1 VRRRLASAAVRRS
14 QDERGL
20 VLVLFAA
27 LMVALLGMSA
37 IVVDLSQQRSSRRS
51 AQSIADIAALGGG
64 KSLSAGDPGAAC
76 VDAITY
82 LNANV
87 KDLSPKINAAG
98 FCTQAGNNVTLTNCS
113 VAGGSAQAKP
123 TTTVGRYTV
132 GLMYPVLDSDMTD
145 ARYTGKGKRD
155 GTPCQRMGV
164 RVGIKDNTYFGRVL
178 GASTLEVSR
187 LAVVKMSNSR
197 GSRIPAL
204 WLLDP
209 YGCTALAISG
219 GSQLTLGDTSVSPP
233 IPGVATIDSDG
244 TKCSQN
250 QTALS
255 ATGTGTF
262 LKAIPTTGVNPGVI
276 SIYGLPIDAETCVG
290 SACDP
295 ADVNAGRV
303 APQPVPAVE
312 RATRAPIDWRYNCK
326 RGPNVFTPAYPAYHG
341 IPMADCPVDVNLPP
355 FVDQFTAA
363 IGTSGQPLS
372 FAQWSKTPGL
382 KNCNVPAGLV
392 EVTGNIWVDCN
403 QLSIG
408 SGTDLV
414 FHGNVV
420 FDGTVKM
427 TGGSIRF
434 NPPDV
439 EGELT
444 NLPSSCLMTIN
455 AFCLEQSSE
464 NAAWA
469 YFRNGDFNIT
479 GGAIR
484 LDKTLLFQKGG
495 AIKATGGSAPVWSP
509 PSEGPFKSLSLWSE
523 AHTAY
528 TVAGGGG
535 LDLKGVFFTPEAD
548 PFKITGGGGVNQ
560 QHAQFI
566 SYHLDISGSGEL
578 KLAPDLEEYV
588 AIPPKAGTLI
598 R

>member
-1 VRRRLASAAVRRS
+1 MRRRLTDGLFRRS
-14 QDERGL
+14 KDERGM

-51 AQSIADIAALGGG
+51 AQSIADLAALGGG
-64 KSLSAGDPGAAC
+64 KSLSAGDPGQAC
-76 VDAITY
+76 FDVITY
-82 LNANV
+82 LNINV
-87 KDLSPKINAAG
+87 KDLSPKIDAAG
-98 FCTQAGNNVTLTNCS
+98 FCTQPGHHVAFTNCNLT
-113 VAGGSAQAKP
+113 GGAVQAKP
-123 TTTVGRYTV
+123 TETVGRYRVTV
-132 GLMYPVLDSDMTD
+132 MYPVLDSDMTD

-155 GTPCQRMGV
+155 GSACQRMGV
-164 RVGIKDNTYFGRVL
+164 RVEITDNAYFGRVL
-178 GASTLEVSR
+178 GTSSLQVSR

-209 YGCTALAISG
+209 YGCTALTISG

-244 TKCSQN
+244 TQCSQN
-250 QTALS
+250 QHTLS
-255 ATGTGTF
+255 STGSSTF
-262 LKAIPTTGVNPGVI
+262 INAIPTTGINPGVI
-276 SIYGLPIDAETCVG
+276 SIYALPIDAETCVG
-290 SACDP
+290 TACDQ
-295 ADVNAGRV
+295 ADVNGGRIS
-303 APQPVPAVE
+303 PQPVPAME

-326 RGPNVFTPAYPAYHG
+326 RGPNVFTPAYPPYHG
-341 IPMADCPVDVNLPP
+341 VPMGDCPVDVNLPP

-363 IGTSGQPLS
+363 VGTSGQPVSSS
-372 FAQWSKTPGL
+372 FAKWTDTKS
-382 KNCNVPAGLV
+382 CNVPTGLV
-392 EVTGNIWVDCN
+392 EVHGNSWVNCN

-408 SGTDLV
+408 AGTDLV

-434 NPPDV
+434 NPPNPLDMA
-439 EGELT
+439 
-444 NLPSSCLMTIN
+444 NLPTGCLMVVDVG
-455 AFCLEQSSE
+455 CLGNHSE

-469 YFRNGDFNIT
+469 YFRNGDLNIT
-479 GGAIR
+479 GGAVR
-484 LDKTLLFQKGG
+484 LDHTLVFQKGG
-495 AIKATGGSAPVWSP
+495 AIKDTGGVAPVWSP
-509 PSEGPFKSLSLWSE
+509 PTEGPFKSLSLWSE
-523 AHTAY
+523 AHTGY

-535 LDLKGVFFTPEAD
+535 LDLRGVFFTPEAD

-560 QHAQFI
+560 QHAQFV
-566 SYHLDISGSGEL
+566 SYHLDLSGSGEL

>member
-1 VRRRLASAAVRRS
+1 MNRPLRE
-14 QDERGL
+14 ERGA
-20 VLVLFAA
+20 VLVLFAV
-27 LMVALLGMSA
+27 LMVSMLGLSA

-51 AQSIADIAALGGG
+51 AQSIADLAALGGG
-64 KSLSAGDPGAAC
+64 KSLSAGDPTQAC
-76 VDAITY
+76 IDAITY
-82 LNANV
+82 LNINV
-87 KDLSPKINAAG
+87 KELSPKINAAG
-98 FCTQAGNNVTLTNCS
+98 FCTQPPNHVALTNCN
-113 VAGGSAQAKP
+113 VTGGNVQAKP

-132 GLMYPVLDSDMTD
+132 TLTYPVQDSDMAD
-145 ARYTGKGKRD
+145 ANFTGNGKRD

-164 RVGIKDNTYFGRVL
+164 KVGINDNTYFGRIF
-178 GASTLEVSR
+178 GASSLNTSR
-187 LAVVKMSNSR
+187 TAVVKMSNSR

-244 TKCSQN
+244 SGCSQN
-250 QTALS
+250 QVALS

-262 LKAIPTTGVNPGVI
+262 IKAVPTTGVNSGVI
-276 SIYGLPIDAETCVG
+276 SIYALPVDATTCIN
-290 SACDP
+290 SACDQD
-295 ADVNAGRV
+295 DVNGGRV
-303 APQPVPAVE
+303 QPMPVPAME

-326 RGPNVFTPAYPAYHG
+326 QDSSILTSPYPTYHG
-341 IPMADCPVDVNLPP
+341 LRIDDCPIDMAPTH
-355 FVDQFTAA
+355 FVDTFVDLV
-363 IGTSGQPLS
+363 GTSGQPVSSS
-372 FAQWSKTPGL
+372 FVRWTDTKS
-382 KNCNVPAGLV
+382 CNVPTGLV
-392 EVTGNIWVDCN
+392 VITGNVWVDCN
-403 QLSIG
+403 QLSVG

-414 FHGNVV
+414 FNGNVV
-420 FDGTVKM
+420 FDGAVKM

-434 NPPDV
+434 NT
-439 EGELT
+439 G
-444 NLPSSCLMTIN
+444 NAASILPSACMAAVTVTCLT
-455 AFCLEQSSE
+455 SSSQ

-479 GGAIR
+479 GGALR
-484 LDKTLLFQKGG
+484 LNKTLVFQKGG
-495 AIKATGGSAPVWSP
+495 AIKNTGGVAPVWSP

-523 AHTAY
+523 ANDQF

-535 LDLKGVFFTPEAD
+535 LDLKGVFFTPEAN

-560 QHAQFI
+560 QHAQFV